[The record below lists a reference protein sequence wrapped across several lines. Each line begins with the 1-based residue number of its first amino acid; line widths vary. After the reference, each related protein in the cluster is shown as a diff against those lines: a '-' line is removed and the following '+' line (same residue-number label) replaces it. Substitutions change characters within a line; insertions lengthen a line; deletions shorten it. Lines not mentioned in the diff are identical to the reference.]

1 MQATIFVHQVALRTL
16 ETIRSLDY
24 YERVSLSDDPATD
37 PTSAPGYFLNA
48 TALRIA
54 ALPLLAKVAISLS
67 PSRSDSYRQTVTA
80 PEELRGVVYA
90 GAPALPPQYSNI
102 IRYWSPL
109 TVSALHHNAVYYQ
122 NLHQA
127 YLVRL
132 AVPDGEDPADPCVE
146 HTPVDELLTDG
157 IVFCIRGIA
166 AQLEDCDPHDFVE
179 VYLPI
184 DPVILGIEHDG
195 LRSSDEYRF
204 DTAGQWDRIYLRVA
218 DIMASPNPNLVAISA
233 LRSEFGD
240 YGFVY

>member
-1 MQATIFVHQVALRTL
+1 MQTL

-24 YERVSLSDDPATD
+24 YDRVSLSDDPTD
-37 PTSAPGYFLNA
+37 LTSAPGYFLNA
-48 TALRIA
+48 AALRIA
-54 ALPLLAKVAISLS
+54 ELPSLAKVAISLS
-67 PSRSDSYRQTVTA
+67 PFQSDAYSQAVTA
-80 PEELRGVVYA
+80 PGELRGVVYA
-90 GAPALPPQYSNI
+90 GAPSLPSQYASI

-109 TVSALHHNAVYYQ
+109 TVSTVHHNAVYYQ

-132 AVPDGEDPADPCVE
+132 AVADGEDPSDPYVE

-157 IVFCIRGIA
+157 IVFCIRGLA
-166 AQLEDCDPHDFVE
+166 PKLEECDPHDFVE

-218 DIMASPNPNLVAISA
+218 DIMASPNPDLVAISA

>member
-1 MQATIFVHQVALRTL
+1 MQATIFVHPDAIQTL
-16 ETIRSLDY
+16 EMIRSLDY
-24 YERVSLSDDPATD
+24 YDRVSLADDPATD
-37 PTSAPGYFLNA
+37 LTVAPGYFLNA
-48 TALRIA
+48 AALRIA
-54 ALPLLAKVAISLS
+54 ELPSFATVAITLS
-67 PSRSDSYRQTVTA
+67 PSRKSSYRQTVTA

-90 GAPALPPQYSNI
+90 GAPALPPHYSNI

-109 TVSALHHNAVYYQ
+109 TVSTVHHNAVYYQ

-132 AVPDGEDPADPCVE
+132 AVADGEDPADPYVE

-157 IVFCIRGIA
+157 IVFCITGIA

-204 DTAGQWDRIYLRVA
+204 DTAGQWDRIYLRVV
-218 DIMASPNPNLVAISA
+218 DIMASPDPNLVAISA